1 MPLRRPNL
9 LDAFRRM
16 KENPA
21 PGAGGSASVPT
32 GGGATGAGAT
42 PSTPQPGVSHPVP
55 ARAAEDTGPSRMPA
69 GASPTSPVA
78 GSGIPPTARPEITT
92 SADAPS
98 SRVVPPSSRVVPPS
112 SRVDPPAARPAA
124 PPKERL
130 LLLALG
136 ITVAILVLVMM
147 LRRDSTS
154 PTAVQAGDGSTAIA
168 EQPGPVTPTPA
179 PIANSPARLPH
190 DAALHDAKN
199 RYTVRLAQYPNDAQG
214 VALATEAYRW
224 LLKFGYPAGSPILLG
239 SGKGIALV
247 ASAKPTREELVPLR
261 DNLRRLRYPESSK
274 TMPFSDAY
282 IDEIDDVLAR

>member
-16 KENPA
+16 KDQPA
-21 PGAGGSASVPT
+21 PGAGGSPSVPT
-32 GGGATGAGAT
+32 TGGAAGT
-42 PSTPQPGVSHPVP
+42 PSPSVPRPGSP
-55 ARAAEDTGPSRMPA
+55 RAAAPESAPKRTPA
-69 GASPTSPVA
+69 AAPAERPLASA
-78 GSGIPPTARPEITT
+78 
-92 SADAPS
+92 
-98 SRVVPPSSRVVPPS
+98 VVPPTPRTEAAAPTSSAALPTVPPAS
-112 SRVDPPAARPAA
+112 PRVAPPPPRIDPPAARPPA

-136 ITVAILVLVMM
+136 ITVAVLVLVMM
-147 LRRDSTS
+147 LRGDGTT
-154 PTAVQAGDGSTAIA
+154 PAAVQAGDGSAAIA
-168 EQPGPVTPTPA
+168 TPPA
-179 PIANSPARLPH
+179 PIVAAPAPAAPTRAPH
-190 DAALHDAKN
+190 DAALYDAKN
-199 RYTVRLAQYPNDAQG
+199 RYTVRLIQYPNDAKG

-224 LLKFGYPAGSPILLG
+224 LQKFGYPAGSPILLG
-239 SGKGIALV
+239 SGKGIVLV

>member
-16 KENPA
+16 KDNPA
-21 PGAGGSASVPT
+21 PGVGGSPSVPT
-32 GGGATGAGAT
+32 AG
-42 PSTPQPGVSHPVP
+42 
-55 ARAAEDTGPSRMPA
+55 
-69 GASPTSPVA
+69 A
-78 GSGIPPTARPEITT
+78 GSGTNAPTPSEAPRTAAPRVTPETAPIRAPVGAPTVTPLAASITPTARPEVAPPITP
-92 SADAPS
+92 SPRAAP
-98 SRVVPPSSRVVPPS
+98 PPPRI
-112 SRVDPPAARPAA
+112 DPPAARPAA

-136 ITVAILVLVMM
+136 ITVAVLVLVMM
-147 LRRDSTS
+147 LRRDGTS
-154 PTAVQAGDGSTAIA
+154 PAAVQAGDASATIA
-168 EQPGPVTPTPA
+168 AQPVPVAPTPA
-179 PIANSPARLPH
+179 PAANVPTRTPH

-199 RYTVRLAQYPNDAQG
+199 RYTVRLIQYPNDAKG

-224 LLKFGYPAGSPILLG
+224 LQKFGYPAGSPILLG
-239 SGKGIALV
+239 SGKGIVLV